1 MVTFNALFLKQK
13 KYYLFILLL
22 LIIGLISFD
31 LWQSNLPKLAPDVSF
46 ITIKGE
52 KIALKNLRGKP
63 VLVTF
68 WATDCPS
75 CVKEINDFIALYQ
88 QFHTQ
93 GLEIIAVA
101 MYYDPPNHVV
111 EMTTAKQ
118 IPYKVALDLNAE
130 LAYAFGRIQLT
141 PTTLLINPQ
150 GLIVLKKTG
159 RFELADMQQRIQQ
172 YAAPQLKPSR
182 F

>member
-1 MVTFNALFLKQK
+1 MSKSNAFFSRTG
-13 KYYLFILLL
+13 KYSFIVFSF
-22 LIIGLISFD
+22 IIIALVAMEF
-31 LWQSNLPKLAPDVSF
+31 WQRNTPTPAPDAVF
-46 ITIKGE
+46 TTIQGE
-52 KIALKNLRGKP
+52 KIVLKNLRGKP

-75 CVKEINDFIALYQ
+75 CVKEVNDFIELYQ
-88 QFHTQ
+88 QFHAQ

-111 EMTTAKQ
+111 EMTQAKQ
-118 IPYKVALDLNAE
+118 IPYHVALDLQAKH
-130 LAYAFGRIQLT
+130 AYDFGQIQLT

-150 GLIVLKKTG
+150 GLIVLRKTG

-172 YAAPQLKPSR
+172 LL
-182 F
+182 